1 MIKKNIIVLLLVILS
16 CIGFI
21 FLAKI
26 DEPYSV
32 ETQTQII
39 REGKIA
45 NKKAQQKIKKIKQK
59 IRKSKNTQK

>member
-1 MIKKNIIVLLLVILS
+1 MTKKDIIVLSLVILS
-16 CIGFI
+16 CAGFV
-21 FLAKI
+21 FLAKV

>member
-1 MIKKNIIVLLLVILS
+1 MIKTNIIVPLLVVLS

-45 NKKAQQKIKKIKQK
+45 NKKAQQKIKNIKQK